1 MRTEK
6 ESSMVNVLSSHE
18 EKTKQGLRCGIL
30 HDTWDTF
37 SQRKGLRRSP
47 RQYISEH
54 VIFDLQYTCTI
65 VINHIIT
72 TQRHKDNPSNSAIIK
87 KTVS

>member
-6 ESSMVNVLSSHE
+6 ELSMVNVLSSHE

-37 SQRKGLRRSP
+37 SQRKG
-47 RQYISEH
+47 
-54 VIFDLQYTCTI
+54 
-65 VINHIIT
+65 
-72 TQRHKDNPSNSAIIK
+72 
-87 KTVS
+87 